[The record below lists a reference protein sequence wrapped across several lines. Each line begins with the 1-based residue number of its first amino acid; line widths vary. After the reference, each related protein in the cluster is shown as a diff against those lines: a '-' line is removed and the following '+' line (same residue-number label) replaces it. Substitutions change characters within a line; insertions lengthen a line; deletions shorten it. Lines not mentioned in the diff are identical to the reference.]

1 MPASRPVLPNARY
14 DSGRSGL
21 FDPHQAMA
29 DVTQLE
35 LDHLGALH
43 GIDPLQH
50 VGVVLLASHPLH
62 GLLEAAFIDDKGIRV
77 GVVHYAD
84 HPDALLKRREFGKER
99 GPASREPAPCP
110 SDPVFTVDEPVC
122 HN

>member
-1 MPASRPVLPNARY
+1 MRPE
-14 DSGRSGL
+14 L

-29 DVTQLE
+29 GIAQLE

-43 GIDPLQH
+43 GLDPPQH
-50 VGVVLLASHPLH
+50 IGIVLLAPHPLH

-77 GVVHYAD
+77 GIVHYAD
-84 HPDALLKRREFGKER
+84 HPDALLKLREFGKER
-99 GPASREPAPCP
+99 GPAGREPAPCLD
-110 SDPVFTVDEPVC
+110 DPVFTADEPVC

>member
-1 MPASRPVLPNARY
+1 MPFRHWAC
-14 DSGRSGL
+14 SGL

-35 LDHLGALH
+35 LDHLRSLH
-43 GIDPLQH
+43 GIYPLQH
-50 VGVVLLASHPLH
+50 IGVVLLAPHPLH
-62 GLLEAAFIDDKGIRV
+62 GLLEAALIDDKGIRV

-84 HPDALLKRREFGKER
+84 HPDALLKLREFGKER
-99 GPASREPAPCP
+99 GPAGCEPTPCP
-110 SDPVFTVDEPVC
+110 SDAVFTVDEPVC